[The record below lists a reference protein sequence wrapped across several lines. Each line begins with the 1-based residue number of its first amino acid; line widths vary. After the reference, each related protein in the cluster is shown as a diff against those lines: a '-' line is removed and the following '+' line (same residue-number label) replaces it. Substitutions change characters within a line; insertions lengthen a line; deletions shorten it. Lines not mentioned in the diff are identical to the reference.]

1 MESDL
6 YMFLHFYPMFIRDL
20 KFLAKGK
27 RSNVYVG
34 RLNKKMVAVKVSKR
48 AKIEARWLRL
58 LNKKGIG
65 PKLIK
70 VERDRMI
77 YDFIGGKRIG
87 DCLKNKNSKKIIKK
101 VLRQCRILDK
111 LKINK
116 KELTNPYKHILINK
130 DKVVMIDFER
140 CHKVKKGKN
149 VTQFCEYLMRNK
161 VIARK
166 KLTPLLKKY
175 KENQTEIN
183 FEKVLKS
190 F

>member
-6 YMFLHFYPMFIRDL
+6 YMFLHIYPMDIKGL

-27 RSNVYVG
+27 RSKVYIG
-34 RLNKKMVAVKVSKR
+34 FLKKKKVAVKISNR
-48 AKIEARWLRL
+48 ANIEGKWLKL

-70 VERDRMI
+70 IKKDMLIYEFVE
-77 YDFIGGKRIG
+77 GKRIG
-87 DCLKNKNSKKIIKK
+87 DCLKSKNSKEIIKK
-101 VLRQCRILDK
+101 VLKQCKILDI

-130 DKVVMIDFER
+130 NKVVMIDFER

-161 VIARK
+161 IIPRK
-166 KLTPLLKKY
+166 KLTSLLKSY
-175 KENQTEIN
+175 KNNQTGKN
-183 FEKVLKS
+183 FRKILNSV
-190 F
+190 